1 MPNRSIKIATSILSA
16 DFSRLGE
23 QVREA
28 ENGGADYIHVD
39 IMDGH
44 FVPSL
49 TFGPQVVSS
58 IRQWTQLPLDIH
70 MMVSAPHQ
78 FTSEM
83 VAAGA
88 DLITVHAEAPI
99 HLHRVVH
106 EIKNSGIKV
115 GVAINP
121 ATPIVAIEDILP
133 DLDQIL
139 VMSVDPGYASQRFIE
154 ASVAK
159 IAKVKKMLDQTG
171 LPIEL
176 EVDGGIGPVTAKR
189 VVEAGAQV
197 LVAGSAIYDTNV
209 GVAEAITLIRESA
222 VGKST
227 SQ

>member
-1 MPNRSIKIATSILSA
+1 MTSRSIKIAPSILSA

-28 ENGGADYIHVD
+28 EHGGADYIHVD

-49 TFGPQVVSS
+49 TFGPQVVRS
-58 IRQWTQLPLDIH
+58 IRQWTRLPLDIH
-70 MMVSAPHQ
+70 MMVSTPQQ

-83 VAAGA
+83 VDAGA
-88 DLITVHAEAPI
+88 DLITVHVEAPI
-99 HLHRVVH
+99 HLHRVVN
-106 EIKNSGIKV
+106 EIKSSGVRV
-115 GVAINP
+115 GVALNP
-121 ATPIVAIEDILP
+121 ATPVLAIEDILP
-133 DLDQIL
+133 DLDQVLI
-139 VMSVDPGYASQRFIE
+139 MSVNPGYASQQFIE

-176 EVDGGIGPVTAKR
+176 EVDGGIGPVTAKK

-197 LVAGSAIYDTNV
+197 LVAGSAVYDTNLD
-209 GVAEAITLIRESA
+209 VAKAITLIRNSA
-222 VGKST
+222 VGKSE
-227 SQ
+227 S